1 MAEAPMTKE
10 EFDVKLAELDAREGS
25 RVEQLRTKSRK
36 AVEASVLA
44 DIRTAFTMMP
54 GVILQAA
61 DDVARALA
69 AGVRFDDQLNPVDEA
84 GKPFDARAAVA
95 RHVEGRPYLRSNSPA
110 SSGAAPR
117 QTGVSGEPLDVERA
131 LREPDYMAAIK
142 LKDPARW
149 EREWREHL
157 RKKAGMRY

>member
-25 RVEQLRTKSRK
+25 RVEQLRTKARK

-69 AGVRFDDQLNPVDEA
+69 AGVHFDDQLNPVDEA

-95 RHVEGRPYLRSNSPA
+95 RHVENRPYLKSVPA
-110 SSGAAPR
+110 SSGAAPH
-117 QTGVSGEPLDVERA
+117 QTGGAGDPLDIERA